1 MYSVVY
7 GNRTIEYSF
16 TENNELKSHYITVEK
31 GKGVVLKGK
40 LVSKEKADALILKKA
55 AWIFEKLELVRSVE
69 EGDIQTG
76 SRNTYLGRSYY
87 VSLIFQEDIKKI
99 RIEFT
104 HSKFNVYLSEEL
116 NTQENLKKAFEGFI
130 RVKSKE
136 KITPRI
142 KKWVE
147 TTGLEFNELKFMKL
161 DKRWGSCT
169 DTNNIIINIE
179 AVKLPWS
186 LIDYL
191 IVHELVH
198 IKVKSHSKEFWAEVS
213 KFLPKWKELD
223 ERMGDMKI

>member
-1 MYSVVY
+1 MNSVAY
-7 GNRTIEYSF
+7 GNRTIEYAIE
-16 TENNELKSHYITVEK
+16 ENNKLKSHYITVEK
-31 GKGVVLKGK
+31 GRGVVLKGK
-40 LVSKEKADALILKKA
+40 VVSKEKADALILKKA

-76 SRNTYLGRSYY
+76 SRYTYLGRSYY
-87 VSLIFQEDIKKI
+87 VSLVFQEDIKKI
-99 RIEFT
+99 KIEFT

-116 NTQENLKKAFEGFI
+116 NTQGNLKKAFEDFI
-130 RVKSKE
+130 RLKSKE
-136 KITPRI
+136 KIIPRI
-142 KKWVE
+142 QKWVE
-147 TTGLEFNELKFMKL
+147 TTGLDFNELKFMKL

-198 IKVKSHSKEFWAEVS
+198 TKVKSHSKEFWAELS